1 MFLSIDYL
9 KTGNERQSRAHEAIL
24 ESRIFSE
31 LASFT
36 PVLCGTIP
44 IEVDIEESDL
54 DIIMEVHDATAFRE
68 AVTALCGAYKGFHM
82 QEQMVHDLPT
92 IIANFECA
100 GFPFELFGQ
109 PRAIQQ
115 QNAYRHMI
123 VEYALLLQEPHLKQE
138 VIRLKKQGIKT
149 EPAFAQILQ
158 LKGDP
163 HEELLRLGERMG
175 II

>member
-1 MFLSIDYL
+1 MFLSTQYL
-9 KTGNERQSRAHEAIL
+9 KTGNERQRRAYEAIL
-24 ESRIFSE
+24 ESRIFTE
-31 LASFT
+31 LAAFT

-44 IEVDIEESDL
+44 IELDIDESDL
-54 DIIMEVHDATAFRE
+54 DIIMEVHDVSAFRT
-68 AVTALCGAYKGFHM
+68 AVKALCGIYNGFHM
-82 QEQMVHDLPT
+82 QEQIVHDLPT

-109 PRAIQQ
+109 PLAVHQ

-123 VEYALLLQEPHLKQE
+123 VEHALLMKEPHLKQE
-138 VIRLKKQGIKT
+138 VIRLKKQGFKT

-163 HEELLRLGERMG
+163 YEELLRLGEKMG
-175 II
+175 MI

>member
-1 MFLSIDYL
+1 MVEITEKNRCENSGFFSFSSSGITSTRGGKGLFLSIDYL

-54 DIIMEVHDATAFRE
+54 DIIMEVHDE
-68 AVTALCGAYKGFHM
+68 TAL
-82 QEQMVHDLPT
+82 
-92 IIANFECA
+92 
-100 GFPFELFGQ
+100 
-109 PRAIQQ
+109 
-115 QNAYRHMI
+115 
-123 VEYALLLQEPHLKQE
+123 
-138 VIRLKKQGIKT
+138 
-149 EPAFAQILQ
+149 PAFAQILQ